1 MPITYAPTTSVDFS
15 LTLALGNP
23 PQSVTI
29 YAADLDSV
37 ATKGLH
43 FALPPGTVVTLGTLN
58 TLITWLNAQL
68 AAAGISVTIPTT
80 AGTDWPTV
88 IQNVFNG
95 ILNTE
100 VTVTLFILDQD
111 PKDADGNYPPLRFS
125 LDVTGT
131 ALDAQGKP
139 TPISIIDGLF
149 AVSGGGIGLTRT
161 YPGAPTLVSGQ
172 VVPQIAP
179 AQPAQPA
186 QPASQPASQPAG

>member
-1 MPITYAPTTSVDFS
+1 VPITYTPTTTVDFS
-15 LTLALGNP
+15 LTLALGDP

-43 FALPPGTVVTLGTLN
+43 FELPPGTVVTLGTLT

-68 AAAGISVTIPTT
+68 QKAGISVTIPTS
-80 AGTDWPTV
+80 AGTGWPTV

-95 ILNTE
+95 ILNTQ

-131 ALDAQGKP
+131 AIDGQGQPK
-139 TPISIIDGLF
+139 PISIIDGLF

-161 YPGAPTLVSGQ
+161 YPGAPAL
-172 VVPQIAP
+172 
-179 AQPAQPA
+179 
-186 QPASQPASQPAG
+186 PAGQTPQQLPPPPAGG